1 VYKLLIPFLF
11 IIFQIPAVA
20 SHQVAAT
27 TVTTT
32 LPGDDINLQA
42 RRIIQTIV
50 GVVGLK
56 SNFEIQAA
64 KIPNAAAVVF
74 NGKRYILYN
83 PQFIAVLDKAAGK
96 HWPSIAILAHEIGHH
111 LNGHTLTKN
120 GSLPQTELDADEFSG
135 FVLRKMGASL
145 KDAQLAIQIAG
156 NSRATHTHPAKA
168 DRLIAIE
175 KGWQRA
181 TNQANGQEDLA
192 TYAEPEVPP
201 AVPERKNSTTLAD
214 QYIAFDVHFST
225 EPSSKYFVT
234 NNNNFVKVHNDELL
248 VLGKMTR
255 TGKTT
260 FPLVLFNGDRQVFF
274 VSNDGA
280 IYTDKGRKIGWLNPR

>member
-1 VYKLLIPFLF
+1 M
-11 IIFQIPAVA
+11 PALA
-20 SHQVAAT
+20 SPHQAPAT
-27 TVTTT
+27 TQIKT
-32 LPGDDINLQA
+32 LPDDDINLQA

-83 PQFIAVLDKAAGK
+83 PQFIAILDKAAGK

-156 NSRATHTHPAKA
+156 NTRATHTHPAKA

-175 KGWQRA
+175 NGWQRA

-192 TYAEPEVPP
+192 IDAETAP
-201 AVPERKNSTTLAD
+201 ASVPERRSSTTLVD
-214 QYIAFDVHFST
+214 QHIAFDVHFAT

-248 VLGKMTR
+248 LLGKMTR
-255 TGKTT
+255 TGKST

-274 VSNDGA
+274 VNNEGA
-280 IYTDKGRKIGWLNPR
+280 IYTDKGRKIGWINPR

>member
-1 VYKLLIPFLF
+1 MFKLLLPYIFFL
-11 IIFQIPAVA
+11 FQIPAIA
-20 SHQVAAT
+20 GSGSSK
-27 TVTTT
+27 
-32 LPGDDINLQA
+32 PDDDNNLQA
-42 RRIIQTIV
+42 RRIIQNIV
-50 GVVGLK
+50 AVVGLK

-64 KIPNAAAVVF
+64 NIPNAAAVVF

-96 HWPSIAILAHEIGHH
+96 HWPSVAILAHEIGHH

-120 GSLPQTELDADEFSG
+120 GSLPETELDADEFSG
-135 FVLRKMGASL
+135 FVLQKMGASL
-145 KDAQLAIQIAG
+145 KDAQLAIEIAG
-156 NSRATHTHPAKA
+156 NTRATHTHPGKT

-181 TNQANGQEDLA
+181 TNQANGKELLA
-192 TYAEPEVPP
+192 MEAEPTPP
-201 AVPERKNSTTLAD
+201 VSRMPEQNNSTALAD
-214 QYIAFDVHFST
+214 RYIAYDVHFAT

-234 NNNNFVKVHNDELL
+234 VNNNFVKVHNEELL

-255 TGKTT
+255 TGKST

-274 VSNDGA
+274 VSNEGG
-280 IYTDKGRKIGWLNPR
+280 IYTDKGRKIGWINPR

>member
-1 VYKLLIPFLF
+1 MYKLLIAFLF
-11 IIFQIPAVA
+11 TIIQLPALSAPVQERR
-20 SHQVAAT
+20 SVPT
-27 TVTTT
+27 
-32 LPGDDINLQA
+32 DDINLQA

-56 SNFEIQAA
+56 SNFEIRAA

-83 PQFIAVLDKAAGK
+83 PRFIAVLDKAAGK

-111 LNGHTLTKN
+111 LNGHTLTKD

-145 KDAQLAIQIAG
+145 QDAQLAIQIAG
-156 NSRATHTHPAKA
+156 NTRATHTHPAKA

-181 TNQANGQEDLA
+181 TDQANGKEDLA
-192 TYAEPEVPP
+192 TYAEPDTPP
-201 AVPERKNSTTLAD
+201 LRNPENNTSLAIAD
-214 QYIAFDVHFST
+214 RYIAYDVHFAT
-225 EPSSKYFVT
+225 EPASKYFVT
-234 NNNNFVKVHNDELL
+234 TNNNFVKVHNDELL

-274 VSNDGA
+274 VSQEGA
-280 IYTDKGRKIGWLNPR
+280 IYTDKGRKIGWINQR